1 MLSLSIVQNGG
12 HPLRHTGLAGAKRTL
27 LIMTLAL
34 IVVAV
39 LLASC
44 APEEGV
50 KTVEKTVEKKEEKI
64 VADGKTIAE
73 GKTMIKEEEKEK

>member
-1 MLSLSIVQNGG
+1 M
-12 HPLRHTGLAGAKRTL
+12 RHTGLAGAKRTL

-34 IVVAV
+34 ILVAV

-50 KTVEKTVEKKEEKI
+50 KTVEKKEEKI
-64 VADGKTIAE
+64 VVD
-73 GKTMIKEEEKEK
+73 GKTMIKKEEKTR

>member
-1 MLSLSIVQNGG
+1 M
-12 HPLRHTGLAGAKRTL
+12 RCTGLAGAKRTL

-34 IVVAV
+34 IAVAV

-50 KTVEKTVEKKEEKI
+50 KTEEKVVEKKEEKI
-64 VADGKTIAE
+64 VVD
-73 GKTMIKEEEKEK
+73 GKTMIKKEEKTR